1 MLDVRQERSATT
13 IMSSNSGTD
22 GPDVIDRAKAAVSE
36 RAELPGMSLFEHLDE
51 LRKRLIHSVVYLLG
65 GYIVALIFADRL
77 YKLMQA
83 PLDKIGIQ
91 LNFTHPADLVNLR
104 YLQIPIVGGII
115 LASPFILYQVWL
127 FIAPGLYQRERR
139 FVVPFMASAI
149 GLFASGAL
157 LGYYFVFPGML
168 KFLIIKLSGEMGIHP
183 IISIEEYTSFFFS
196 LILGMGA
203 TFELPVIIFFLAM
216 FGIVSPRFL
225 WKNFRYAILIIFI
238 IVEIITPSPDIP
250 TQFAFAVP
258 MLVLYLISIGV
269 AWWVHPDRKK
279 KEGTPA

>member
-1 MLDVRQERSATT
+1 MTSYPGQDP
-13 IMSSNSGTD
+13 
-22 GPDVIDRAKAAVSE
+22 PDAIDRAKAAVTE

-51 LRKRLIHSVVYLLG
+51 LRRRLIHSALYLVG
-65 GYIVALIFADRL
+65 GYIIALIFADKL
-77 YKLMQA
+77 YKLMQQ
-83 PLDKIGIQ
+83 PLDSIGIK

-104 YLQIPIVGGII
+104 YIQIPLVGGAII
-115 LASPFILYQVWL
+115 AAPFILYQVWL

-149 GLFASGAL
+149 GLFASGAF
-157 LGYYFVFPGML
+157 LGYRFVFPGML
-168 KFLIIKLSGEMGIHP
+168 QFLIIKLSGELNIHP

-203 TFELPVIIFFLAM
+203 TFELPVVIFFLAM

-225 WKNFRYAILIIFI
+225 WKNMRYAILIIFI

-258 MLVLYLISIGV
+258 MLLLYVLSIGI
-269 AWWVHPDRKK
+269 AWWVHPNRKREK
-279 KEGTPA
+279 DKVA

>member
-1 MLDVRQERSATT
+1 MAEFSDV
-13 IMSSNSGTD
+13 
-22 GPDVIDRAKAAVSE
+22 PDAIDRAKAAVTE

-51 LRKRLIHSVVYLLG
+51 LRKRLIHSALYLVG
-65 GYIVALIFADRL
+65 GYLVAVIFAPQL
-77 YKLMQA
+77 YSLMQA
-83 PLDKIGIQ
+83 PLNKIHIQ

-104 YLQIPIVGGII
+104 YIQIPLVGGVI

-139 FVVPFMASAI
+139 FVVPFMFSAV
-149 GLFASGAL
+149 GLFASGAF
-157 LGYYFVFPGML
+157 LGYHYVFPGLL
-168 KFLIIKLSGEMGIHP
+168 KFLISDLSAQLGIHP

-225 WKNFRYAILIIFI
+225 WKNFRYAFLIIFI

-250 TQFAFAVP
+250 TQCAFAVP
-258 MLVLYLISIGV
+258 MIVLYLISIGV
-269 AWWVHPDRKK
+269 AWWVHPNRQKK
-279 KEGTPA
+279 KEATA

>member
-1 MLDVRQERSATT
+1 MPDFPDV
-13 IMSSNSGTD
+13 
-22 GPDVIDRAKAAVSE
+22 PDAGNVIDRAKAAVSE

-51 LRKRLIHSVVYLLG
+51 LRKRIIHSAAYLVC
-65 GYIVALIFADRL
+65 GYVIAVIFAPKL
-77 YKLMQA
+77 YSLMQE
-83 PLDKIGIQ
+83 PLNKIHIQ

-104 YLQIPIVGGII
+104 YIQIPLVGGAI

-139 FVVPFMASAI
+139 FVVPFMFSAV
-149 GLFASGAL
+149 GLFASGAF
-157 LGYYFVFPGML
+157 LGYHFVFPGLL
-168 KFLIIKLSGEMGIHP
+168 KFLISDLSTQLGIHP
-183 IISIEEYTSFFFS
+183 IISIEEYTGFFFS

-225 WKNFRYAILIIFI
+225 WKNFRYAFLIIFI

-250 TQFAFAVP
+250 TQCAFAVP
-258 MLVLYLISIGV
+258 MIVLYLLSIGV
-269 AWWVHPDRKK
+269 AWWVHPNRQKK
-279 KEGTPA
+279 KEAAA